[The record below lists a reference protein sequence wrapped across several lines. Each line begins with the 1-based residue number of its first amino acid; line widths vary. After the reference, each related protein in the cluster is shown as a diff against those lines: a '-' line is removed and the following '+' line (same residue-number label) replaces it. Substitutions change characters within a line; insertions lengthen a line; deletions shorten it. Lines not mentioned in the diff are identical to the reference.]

1 MKTKEKIERKRINR
15 KVFLLLLAFGLF
27 LNELNGQTIKD
38 IDPTPKTPQPATFTQ
53 PNILK
58 SPTYNNPTPK
68 TPSIYNPNLS
78 IQQRNQLLIQQAD
91 RQIGQR
97 QQQRDQLIR
106 EAVAEFE
113 PKGIRVDYN
122 LPSFVNIPETKFYKK
137 AFERISKM
145 NENEYSVKEITF
157 LIENAFYEEK
167 ENYENF
173 DKIIKQTG
181 KFLLEKMDDFG
192 YDKNSNVQK
201 NYILFQFFADTLQIK
216 EKDLEHLPFTYD
228 FDDFFG
234 KKDWSKMFVTKL
246 LRTGKGQCNSMPQLY
261 LILAEE
267 IGAEAYLSLSPNHSY
282 IRFSDKLKNWYNV
295 ELTNGMFSTSS
306 FLTQS
311 GYIKSEALLN
321 KIYMQSLSK
330 KELFSI
336 LLFDL
341 ASGYTHKF
349 GYDEF
354 SKKIIDQALEIY
366 PNNVNAHMLLA
377 DYLTIKTRYVFRQLG
392 VTKENFKT
400 KMQQHPKAFETLKN
414 MKSQYNIIDNLGYT
428 EMPEEAYQDWL
439 HSLRQEKYK
448 RENKEQKE
456 RIKKLFKKRI
466 KD

>member
-1 MKTKEKIERKRINR
+1 MRTNRKIERKGINR
-15 KVFLLLLAFGLF
+15 KVFLLLLTFGLI
-27 LNELNGQTIKD
+27 LHEINGQTIND
-38 IDPTPKTPQPATFTQ
+38 IDPTPKIPKVATFKQ
-53 PNILK
+53 PNIVNNR
-58 SPTYNNPTPK
+58 TNNPTPNI
-68 TPSIYNPNLS
+68 PQIYNPNLS
-78 IQQRNQLLIQQAD
+78 IQQRNQLLIQQANKD
-91 RQIGQR
+91 TELRKRQEQT
-97 QQQRDQLIR
+97 IR
-106 EAVAEFE
+106 EAVTEFDN
-113 PKGIRVDYN
+113 PYGNINYN
-122 LPSFVNIPETKFYKK
+122 LPSFGNVPETEYYKK

-145 NENEYSVKEITF
+145 NENDYSIKEITF

-167 ENYENF
+167 ENYEDF
-173 DKIIKQTG
+173 DKVIKQTG
-181 KFLLEKMDDFG
+181 KFLLKKMDDFG
-192 YDKNSNVQK
+192 YDKSSNVQK

-216 EKDLEHLPFTYD
+216 ERDLKHLPLTYD
-228 FDDFFG
+228 FDDYMG

-246 LRTGKGQCNSMPQLY
+246 LKTGKGQCNSMPQLY
-261 LILAEE
+261 LILAEQ

-341 ASGYTHKF
+341 ASGYIHKF

-354 SKKIIDQALEIY
+354 SKEVIDEALEIY
-366 PNNVNAHMLLA
+366 PNNVNANMLLA
-377 DYLTIKTRYVFRQLG
+377 DYLTIKTRYVFQQLG

-400 KMQQHPKAFETLKN
+400 KMQQHPRALKTLKSRN
-414 MKSQYNIIDNLGYT
+414 AQYNLIDNLGYT
-428 EMPEEAYQDWL
+428 EMPEKAYQDWL
-439 HSLRQEKYK
+439 HSLQEVKHK
-448 RENKEQKE
+448 RENQEQQK
-456 RIKKLFKKRI
+456 RLKNLFPKTI

>member
-1 MKTKEKIERKRINR
+1 MKTKEKIERKGINR
-15 KVFLLLLAFGLF
+15 KVFLLLLPFGLIF
-27 LNELNGQTIKD
+27 NEINGQTIEL
-38 IDPTPKTPQPATFTQ
+38 IDPTPKTPQPATFQQ

-58 SPTYNNPTPK
+58 SPTYNNGQQV
-68 TPSIYNPNLS
+68 PSIYNPNLS
-78 IQQRNQLLIQQAD
+78 IQERN
-91 RQIGQR
+91 R
-97 QQQRDQLIR
+97 QQLQQYERDRKIVEQREQILK
-106 EAVAEFE
+106 EAYTDIQNIQINVN
-113 PKGIRVDYN
+113 YN
-122 LPSFVNIPETKFYKK
+122 LPSFSNVPETEYYKK

-145 NENEYSVKEITF
+145 NENDYSIKETTF
-157 LIENAFYEEK
+157 IIENAFYEEK
-167 ENYENF
+167 ENYEDFNEV
-173 DKIIKQTG
+173 IKQTG

-216 EKDLEHLPFTYD
+216 ERDLKHLPLTYD

-246 LRTGKGQCNSMPQLY
+246 LRTGKGQCSSMPQLY

-330 KELFSI
+330 KELFSV

-354 SKKIIDQALEIY
+354 SKEIIDKALEIY

-377 DYLTIKTRYVFRQLG
+377 DYLTIKTRYVFHQLG

-400 KMQQHPKAFETLKN
+400 KMQQNPKALETLKQ
-414 MKSQYNIIDNLGYT
+414 MKAQYNIIDNLGYT

-439 HSLRQEKYK
+439 HSLQEVKHK
-448 RENKEQKE
+448 RENQEQQK
-456 RIKKLFKKRI
+456 RLKNLFHKTI

>member
-1 MKTKEKIERKRINR
+1 MIEKRKIGRKRIER
-15 KVFLLLLAFGLF
+15 IGFLLLLIFGL
-27 LNELNGQTIKD
+27 NTNGLNGQTIDD
-38 IDPTPKTPQPATFTQ
+38 IDPTPKTPQVEAFIQ
-53 PNILK
+53 PNIVN
-58 SPTYNNPTPK
+58 TQTNNPTPK
-68 TPSIYNPNLS
+68 IPQVYNPNLS

-91 RQIGQR
+91 KDIEQRKQQEQI
-97 QQQRDQLIR
+97 IK
-106 EAVAEFE
+106 EATAEFNN
-113 PKGIRVDYN
+113 PYGNVNYN
-122 LPSFVNIPETKFYKK
+122 LPSFDNVPETEFYRK
-137 AFERISKM
+137 AFEKLSKM
-145 NENEYSVKEITF
+145 DENDFSVKETTF
-157 LIENAFYEEK
+157 IIENAFYEEK
-167 ENYENF
+167 ENYEDF

-181 KFLLEKMDDFG
+181 EFLLEKMDDFG

-216 EKDLEHLPFTYD
+216 ERDLKHLPLTYD
-228 FDDFFG
+228 FDDYLG

-246 LRTGKGQCNSMPQLY
+246 LRTNKGQCNSMPQLY

-321 KIYMQSLSK
+321 KIYMQSLTK
-330 KELFSI
+330 KKLFSI

-354 SKKIIDQALEIY
+354 VKEIIDKALEIY
-366 PNNVNAHMLLA
+366 PNNVNAQMLLA
-377 DYLTIKTRYVFRQLG
+377 DYLTIRTRYVFQQIG
-392 VTKENFKT
+392 VTKENFKS
-400 KMQQHPKAFETLKN
+400 KMQQNPRALETLKQ
-414 MKSQYNIIDNLGYT
+414 MKAQYTLIDDLGYT

-439 HSLRQEKYK
+439 HSLQQEKHK
-448 RENKEQKE
+448 QESQEQKK
-456 RIKKLFKKRI
+456 RLKTQFKLPL

>member
-1 MKTKEKIERKRINR
+1 MKTKRKTERKGISR
-15 KVFLLLLAFGLF
+15 KVFLLFLTLGLL
-27 LNELNGQTIKD
+27 LNEIKGQTIEL

-58 SPTYNNPTPK
+58 SPTYNNGQQV
-68 TPSIYNPNLS
+68 PSIYNPNLS
-78 IQQRNQLLIQQAD
+78 IQERN
-91 RQIGQR
+91 R
-97 QQQRDQLIR
+97 QQLQQYERDRKIVEQREQMLKEAYVDIQNIR
-106 EAVAEFE
+106 INVN
-113 PKGIRVDYN
+113 YN
-122 LPSFVNIPETKFYKK
+122 LPSFGNVPETKYYKR
-137 AFERISKM
+137 AFAQISKM
-145 NENEYSVKEITF
+145 NENDYSVKETTF
-157 LIENAFYEEK
+157 IIENAFYEEK
-167 ENYENF
+167 ENYEDFNEV
-173 DKIIKQTG
+173 IKQTG

-216 EKDLEHLPFTYD
+216 ERDLKHLPLTYD

-246 LRTGKGQCNSMPQLY
+246 LRTGKGQCSSMPQLY
-261 LILAEE
+261 LILAEQ

-354 SKKIIDQALEIY
+354 LKEIIDKALEIY

-377 DYLTIKTRYVFRQLG
+377 DYLTVKARYIFQQLG

-400 KMQQHPKAFETLKN
+400 KMQQHPRALETLKSRN
-414 MKSQYNIIDNLGYT
+414 AQYNLIDNLGYT
-428 EMPEEAYQDWL
+428 EMPEKAYQDWL
-439 HSLRQEKYK
+439 HSLQEVKYK
-448 RENKEQKE
+448 RENQEQQK
-456 RIKKLFKKRI
+456 RLRNLFPKTI